1 MQNSLSTQSVAGY
14 RETPFDFEPS
24 SAIRWDSLDRAEA
37 FLNAGLIIEAH
48 EMFEDVVNA
57 GGPTRARWG
66 LARCAYFRNDL
77 HEALG
82 HLQMLDPNEFP
93 DLVNDL
99 GVIYSK
105 LGLLDKAREQLELAA
120 ELQPGN
126 PLPRRNLV
134 DIYRSLNKLDAC
146 AEHCRSY
153 LELVPDDAEM
163 LQMLQSLETE

>member
-1 MQNSLSTQSVAGY
+1 MQNSLSTQSVANFQ
-14 RETPFDFEPS
+14 ETPFDFEQT
-24 SAIRWDSLDRAEA
+24 SAIQWDTLDRAEA
-37 FLNAGLIIEAH
+37 YLNAGLVIEAH
-48 EMFEDVVNA
+48 EMFEEVVNA

-66 LARCAYFRNDL
+66 LARCAYYRNDL

-105 LGLLDKAREQLELAA
+105 LGLVDRAREQLELAA
-120 ELQPGN
+120 IQQPGN

-134 DIYRSLNKLDAC
+134 DIYRSLENFEAC
-146 AEHCRSY
+146 AEHCRAY

-163 LQMLQSLETE
+163 VQLLQSLEA